1 MKNGGNILIPMAIAV
16 PFLRNSPRPRKGD
29 NFSKASNQDDNEPKK
44 SNSQSDKNTDKDQ
57 SKNKRIC
64 ILGDS
69 IKGWKMSKILKN
81 C

>member
-1 MKNGGNILIPMAIAV
+1 MAMAV
-16 PFLRNSPRPRKGD
+16 PFLQASPRPRKGD
-29 NFSKASNQDDNEPKK
+29 NFSKASNQDDSEPKK
-44 SNSQSDKNTDKDQ
+44 SNSQSDKNNDKDQ

-69 IKGWKMSKILKN
+69 ITKNLKGCKMSKTLKK